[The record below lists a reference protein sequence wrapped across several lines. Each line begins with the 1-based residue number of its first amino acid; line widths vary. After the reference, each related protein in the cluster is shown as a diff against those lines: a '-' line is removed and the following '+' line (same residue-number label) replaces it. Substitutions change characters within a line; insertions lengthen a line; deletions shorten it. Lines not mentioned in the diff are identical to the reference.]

1 MGSFLRTSWNY
12 VLLPL
17 LVAITIFYVLQSPRY
32 SGVQLLPNKYN
43 PITIRR
49 DQYGVPSIESKT
61 LKDTFYGLGY
71 AQAQDRLWALYT
83 RKFLVAGRVSEIAG
97 EKTLPIDKFFR
108 NIGMRRYC
116 EYALEYLDSESLA
129 LYQAFADG
137 INDYAASATM
147 LPLEFWLTWSQFEK
161 FTVLDTLV
169 SAKFVAFFLTFDFQ
183 FEFIFD
189 TLSDAVGPK
198 MAAELLP
205 YKGEDYLW
213 NDVVVMN
220 DDELKQA
227 GIFEKYDQNKRY
239 SELTGFEFPEER
251 RPPKSSINIQNQSTG
266 NVNQQAP
273 PPEVKRET
281 ASDRQRASNP
291 SNTAQGA
298 ATSTNQATGATSAQP
313 STEGQKPSPP
323 NQSTGT
329 ASSTQAPPPE
339 VKRET
344 ASDRQRASNPS
355 NTAQGAA
362 TSTNQAT
369 GATSAQTSTE
379 GQKSSPPNQS
389 TGTASSTQAP
399 PPEIKRETASDRQRT
414 SNPSNTAQGAATST
428 NQATGA
434 TSAQTSTEGQ
444 KPLPPNQSTG
454 TASSTQA
461 QSPEIKTGTASD
473 RSQHKG
479 RTADPSVQQAT
490 NSANQATGAR
500 QASTEGQK
508 TGSAAEQK
516 AVGENVNLVM
526 PEAQTGSNSWVVH
539 GDHTTTGKPILAN
552 DPHLMNGIPT
562 VWYPVSLFYEGG
574 YASGVSM
581 VGFPGIQIGKT
592 AYASWAMTTLCS
604 DTGDLYTLKTKDNNY
619 FYENEWHP
627 MKEFKEVIKVK
638 GQKDP
643 VEITTYETHHG
654 VVLDFYYSE
663 IFITRTFRPKED
675 QRYSLAWPGF
685 QKKDGAFKSFFNMMA
700 AKNSQDMVD
709 AWEHA
714 LEPAFSLLFATT
726 QGDIG
731 FVGIGRIPIRRNPLS
746 GIRPQ
751 DGSLKEND
759 WLGYVPWSEH
769 PKIVN
774 PKKGYIVSA
783 NNKMATDNIKWS
795 TSSTLFPTS
804 RAARIDEMI
813 LEYLNKG
820 QKISVDNMIT
830 MQGDT
835 LDVLAR
841 EVVPIMISRTKDALQ
856 EGYPL
861 SVSNE
866 KLNHLLQNL
875 TEWDY
880 VTGRESIPASIFNV
894 WERFFVRTMLQKL
907 NLNSTDIPR
916 LISGAKFDH
925 FLYRKVLEWG
935 RSIPREH
942 NIWCQNDKNA
952 QFQDPCLYN
961 LVQSLEEAH
970 KYLSNEFGGDMDD
983 WQWGRVHKMDY
994 PHGTFSI
1001 TPLRPLFHRST
1012 PAQGNGRTANVA
1024 RMKMETDSFAGV
1036 WSANMKMVASLK
1048 EGDSSYIIVDTG
1060 VSGNLFSPH
1069 YDDQMHLLVDGKY
1082 LEIVEEIDKN
1092 AKGHSISKV

>member
-1 MGSFLRTSWNY
+1 MGSFLRRSWTY

-17 LVAITIFYVLQSPRY
+17 FVAITIFHVLQSSRY
-32 SGVQLLPNKYN
+32 SGVHLSSNKYN

-49 DQYGVPSIESKT
+49 DQYGIPSIESKT
-61 LKDTFYGLGY
+61 LKDTLYGLGY

-116 EYALEYLDSESLA
+116 EYALEYLEPEYQA
-129 LYQAFADG
+129 LFQAFADG

-147 LPLEFWLTWSQFEK
+147 LPLEFWLTWSHFEK

-189 TLSDAVGPK
+189 TLSDALGPK
-198 MAAELLP
+198 MAADLLP

-227 GIFEKYDQNKRY
+227 GIFEKFDQNKRY
-239 SELTGFEFPEER
+239 SELNGFEFPEER
-251 RPPKSSINIQNQSTG
+251 RSPKSSVNTQSQSTG
-266 NVNQQAP
+266 STNQQATP
-273 PPEVKRET
+273 PPEIKRGT
-281 ASDRQRASNP
+281 ASDRQRASNQAPP
-291 SNTAQGA
+291 SNKPQGTT
-298 ATSTNQATGATSAQP
+298 TSDNQAT
-313 STEGQKPSPP
+313 
-323 NQSTGT
+323 
-329 ASSTQAPPPE
+329 
-339 VKRET
+339 ET
-344 ASDRQRASNPS
+344 
-355 NTAQGAA
+355 
-362 TSTNQAT
+362 
-369 GATSAQTSTE
+369 TSAQTPTE
-379 GQKSSPPNQS
+379 GQRPS
-389 TGTASSTQAP
+389 TPT
-399 PPEIKRETASDRQRT
+399 
-414 SNPSNTAQGAATST
+414 
-428 NQATGA
+428 
-434 TSAQTSTEGQ
+434 
-444 KPLPPNQSTG
+444 QSTG

-461 QSPEIKTGTASD
+461 QSPEIKRGTTSD
-473 RSQHKG
+473 RQKPKG
-479 RTADPSVQQAT
+479 QTANPSIQQAT
-490 NSANQATGAR
+490 SSANQATGTT
-500 QASTEGQK
+500 QTSTEEQK
-508 TGSAAEQK
+508 ARPAAEQK
-516 AVGENVNLVM
+516 NIGENVNVVM

-539 GDHTTTGKPILAN
+539 GDHTNTGKPILAN

-592 AYASWAMTTLCS
+592 NYASWAMTTLCS
-604 DTGDLYTLKTKDNNY
+604 DTGDLYTLKTKDNKY
-619 FYENEWHP
+619 FYENEWHS

-643 VEITTYETHHG
+643 IEITTYETHHG
-654 VVLDFYYSE
+654 VVLDYYYSE
-663 IFITRTFRPKED
+663 IFITRSFLPKEG
-675 QRYSLAWPGF
+675 QRYALAWPGF
-685 QKKDGAFKSFFNMMA
+685 QKKDEAFKAFFLMMA
-700 AKNSQDMVD
+700 AKNSQDMID

-731 FVGIGRIPIRRNPLS
+731 FVGIGRIPIRKNPLS

-769 PKIVN
+769 PIIVN

-804 RAARIDEMI
+804 RAARIDEVI
-813 LEYLNKG
+813 QEYITKG
-820 QKISVDNMIT
+820 QKISVDNMIAL
-830 MQGDT
+830 QADT

-866 KLNHLLQNL
+866 QLNHLLQNL

-880 VTGRESIPASIFNV
+880 VSGRESVPASIFNV
-894 WERFFVRTMLQKL
+894 WERFFIRTLLHKL

-916 LISGAKFDH
+916 LISGGKFDH
-925 FLYRKVLEWG
+925 FLYKKVLQWG
-935 RSIPREH
+935 RSIPRED
-942 NIWCQNDKNA
+942 NVWCQNDKNI

-961 LVQSLEEAH
+961 LVQSLEEAY
-970 KYLSNEFGGDMDD
+970 KYLSNEFGDDMDD
-983 WQWGRVHKMDY
+983 WQWGRIHKMDY

-1001 TPLRPLFHRST
+1001 TPLKPIFHRST
-1012 PAQGNGRTANVA
+1012 PAQGNGRTVNVA

-1036 WSANMKMVASLK
+1036 WSANMKMVSSLR
-1048 EGDSSYIIVDTG
+1048 EGDSSFIIVDTG
-1060 VSGNLFSPH
+1060 VSGNVFSPH
-1069 YDDQMHLLVDGKY
+1069 YDDQMHLLVDEKY
-1082 LEIVEEIDKN
+1082 LEMVEKIDRNTKDTLYL
-1092 AKGHSISKV
+1092 KFE